1 MMLTGLH
8 DQLQSILEV
17 IPQDG
22 TMDQAAPINRLPK
35 TEGPVYS
42 FDLSA
47 ATDRLPIELQAQ
59 VLTFVF
65 NEQVAKAWK
74 EVLIGRSY

>member
-8 DQLQSILEV
+8 DQLQSILEK

-22 TMDQAAPINRLPK
+22 TMDQAAPINRLK
-35 TEGPVYS
+35 GYSGPAYS

-47 ATDRLPIELQAQ
+47 ATDRLPIDLQVQ
-59 VLTFVF
+59 ILGFIF
-65 NEQVAKAWK
+65 SKDVAEA
-74 EVLIGRSY
+74 